1 MSQGASADSISQE
14 ELSEGGRAL
23 RRKLHQTIG
32 KLTQDLER
40 FRQNTAIAAIMELLN
55 SVYEYVDQEDHPQ
68 PELLEEVLK
77 TMALL
82 LSPFAP
88 HFAEEMWES
97 LGEKEHLTFA
107 PWPQFD
113 PELAREEG
121 IKIVIQVNGKV
132 RSRFS
137 ALPGISKEEMETL
150 ALEDEKTKAFIEGKA
165 IRKVIVVPQKL
176 VNIVV

>member
-1 MSQGASADSISQE
+1 
-14 ELSEGGRAL
+14 
-23 RRKLHQTIG
+23 
-32 KLTQDLER
+32 
-40 FRQNTAIAAIMELLN
+40 
-55 SVYEYVDQEDHPQ
+55 
-68 PELLEEVLK
+68 
-77 TMALL
+77 
-82 LSPFAP
+82 
-88 HFAEEMWES
+88 MWEI
-97 LGEKEHLTFA
+97 LGQKEHLTFA